1 MDDDVK
7 NSDASTP
14 VLNTKTAR
22 PKLPEDGTERLKAYR
37 RAKGQSG
44 NPGGRP
50 RKLPISDTLR
60 LLMKKMPLPPA
71 LRDKLEESIGGQK
84 LPKNTTFAEGLAF
97 GELCAPFL
105 NGFDVNHT
113 RELREAVEGRGAYRV
128 ALPGEEPEVS
138 ADSPADCSDR
148 IMLGLLKVVKRRQE
162 MYNMDLP
169 RFDAMQREAAEEMR
183 KEDAAIAESRGHRGT

>member
-1 MDDDVK
+1 MDNDVK
-7 NSDASTP
+7 HDEASTA
-14 VLNTKTAR
+14 VLSTKTAR
-22 PKLPEDGTERLKAYR
+22 ACQRQDGTERLKPYR
-37 RAKGQSG
+37 WRKGQSG

-60 LLMKKMPLPPA
+60 LLMTMPLPTA
-71 LRDKLEESIGGQK
+71 LRKKIEQSIGGQK

-138 ADSPADCSDR
+138 ADGPADCSDR
-148 IMLGLLKVVKRRQE
+148 VMLGLLKVIKRRQE
-162 MYNMDLP
+162 LYQLDLP
-169 RFDAMQREAAEEMR
+169 RFDAMEREAAEEVR
-183 KEDAAIAESRGHRGT
+183 KEDVAIAESREHRRN